1 MNQYNSATL
10 DQTHVDISNCRVRT
24 HNTGSAECMVVGND
38 CPWRVN
44 GGRMVIEHEV
54 FPILFCR
61 HTAVDTI
68 AKSTRKRRG
77 SSGTSG
83 RSGKAV
89 ARQTKSSEA
98 I

>member
-1 MNQYNSATL
+1 MNQCSSATL
-10 DQTHVDISNCRVRT
+10 DRTHVDISNCRVRT

-44 GGRMVIEHEV
+44 GGRMVVEHEV

-61 HTAVDTI
+61 HSAVDTI

-77 SSGTSG
+77 SSSTSG
-83 RSGKAV
+83 RSGKTA
-89 ARQTKSSEA
+89 ARQAKNSEA
-98 I
+98 N

>member
-1 MNQYNSATL
+1 MDQCNSAVL
-10 DQTHVDISNCRVRT
+10 DRKQVDISNCRVRA

-61 HTAVDTI
+61 HEAVDSI

-77 SSGTSG
+77 
-83 RSGKAV
+83 
-89 ARQTKSSEA
+89 
-98 I
+98 

>member
-1 MNQYNSATL
+1 MDQYGTVML
-10 DQTHVDISNCRVRT
+10 DRKQIDISNCRVRA

-61 HTAVDTI
+61 HAAVDSI
-68 AKSTRKRRG
+68 AKSTRKRKG
-77 SSGTSG
+77 
-83 RSGKAV
+83 
-89 ARQTKSSEA
+89 
-98 I
+98 

>member
-1 MNQYNSATL
+1 MDLYDATTL
-10 DQTHVDISNCRVRT
+10 DRTQIDISNCRVRA

-61 HTAVDTI
+61 HTSVDSI
-68 AKSTRKRRG
+68 ARATRKRRG
-77 SSGTSG
+77 
-83 RSGKAV
+83 
-89 ARQTKSSEA
+89 
-98 I
+98 

>member
-1 MNQYNSATL
+1 MNQYGSVAL
-10 DQTHVDISNCRVRT
+10 DRAQVDISNCRVRT

-61 HTAVDTI
+61 HTEVESI

-77 SSGTSG
+77 SSVSGG
-83 RSGKAV
+83 RSS
-89 ARQTKSSEA
+89 KSSRRSVAESEA
-98 I
+98 G